1 MKKQQISHISHDRQ
15 SQSLS
20 LPSIAKLPLESD
32 PVLKKRFESALKL
45 AGSATPVSPLVTD
58 KSSSVASYLLAEQ
71 PSMDAYPF
79 SHGIKKKST
88 AQAEDK
94 AHHRLSIATEER
106 TDNCG
111 QPYGNPPYTTIEN
124 KTATKTGNNDKLP
137 PSTSKQKLPTAK
149 AGRNNPLKA
158 PLSANTLLANPI
170 TNQPIVSADL
180 AKPIV
185 NLPTGE
191 QIVMTSPVNKRQPLS
206 TKKISSVT
214 DPNKIT
220 DPMEAI
226 FPSEKKPHSA
236 NKEQDKGKRQEN
248 SIEPPSLPAVLS
260 TATTTEKMLATVD
273 NEKTSASLLNTL
285 FNKLNAVINVEVNK
299 NYQPPII
306 QLNLAQIG
314 HLQIKI
320 QQQQQHIMIEFV
332 AQTMG
337 QKILLDH
344 QQDLINKLQRIH
356 PEQHI
361 QLVILN
367 DQQSEE
373 RSKDRSQSLDDFE
386 EEMT

>member
-1 MKKQQISHISHDRQ
+1 M
-15 SQSLS
+15 
-20 LPSIAKLPLESD
+20 AD
-32 PVLKKRFESALKL
+32 P
-45 AGSATPVSPLVTD
+45 
-58 KSSSVASYLLAEQ
+58 
-71 PSMDAYPF
+71 
-79 SHGIKKKST
+79 
-88 AQAEDK
+88 
-94 AHHRLSIATEER
+94 
-106 TDNCG
+106 
-111 QPYGNPPYTTIEN
+111 
-124 KTATKTGNNDKLP
+124 
-137 PSTSKQKLPTAK
+137 PTAK
-149 AGRNNPLKA
+149 AGRNNPLKV
-158 PLSANTLLANPI
+158 PLSANTLSANSI
-170 TNQPIVSADL
+170 TNQPIISADL

-191 QIVMTSPVNKRQPLS
+191 QIVMTSPANKRQPLS
-206 TKKISSVT
+206 TKKIASVT
-214 DPNKIT
+214 DPNKST

-226 FPSEKKPHSA
+226 FPPEKKPHLA

-248 SIEPPSLPAVLS
+248 SIEPPSLAAVLS
-260 TATTTEKMLATVD
+260 AATTTEKMLATVD

-285 FNKLNAVINVEVNK
+285 FNKLNAVINVDVNK

-320 QQQQQHIMIEFV
+320 QQQQQHIMIQFV
-332 AQTMG
+332 AQPMG

-344 QQDLINKLQRIH
+344 QQVLIDKLQRIH